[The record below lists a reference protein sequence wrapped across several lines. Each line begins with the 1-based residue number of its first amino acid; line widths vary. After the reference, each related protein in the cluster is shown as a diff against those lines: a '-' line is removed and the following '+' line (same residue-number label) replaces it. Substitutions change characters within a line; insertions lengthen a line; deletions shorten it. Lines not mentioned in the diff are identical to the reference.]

1 MLYKMTDGT
10 FFYHVPKTGGRAYKA
25 FNCDKGNG
33 NASSSLAAGDEKWDR
48 CPHILGSPLTEHHIA
63 KPNKTQRI
71 RVIIRD
77 PVDRFLSA
85 YYFTKRC
92 SVGGPHKTSPII
104 RQIKK
109 WRHCPNWGSS
119 PFEMVTKILNHT
131 DDIDKLNFF
140 HFNSQHKWHS
150 DLKPKNVIYI
160 DFKDLNFKERLG
172 KAPRRAPLQS
182 EHNLSQIVDAVKILY
197 KKDYDYFQNI
207 SRLKSIT
214 DAWL

>member
-25 FNCDKGNG
+25 FNCVKGNG
-33 NASSSLAAGDEKWDR
+33 NVSSSCAASDEKWDT
-48 CPHILGSPLTEHHIA
+48 CPRVLRAHTRGHHIA
-63 KPNKTQRI
+63 KPKKTQRI

-92 SVGGPHKTSPII
+92 SVSGPHKTSHAI
-104 RQIKK
+104 QQLKK
-109 WRHCPNWGSS
+109 WRYCPNWGSS
-119 PFEMVTKILNHT
+119 PFEMVTKILNRT

-150 DLKPKNVIYI
+150 NLKPKNVIYI

-172 KAPRRAPLQS
+172 ISSRPPLQS

-197 KKDYDYFQNI
+197 KKDYDYFQDI

-214 DAWL
+214 AAWL